1 MGRSC
6 AQRSQTPTA
15 SHARGSDAHRQGTTR
30 DRRMGHEEGRVGCVR
45 RRGGGGAVTSRPR
58 WRTAPGS
65 GRPPSSASAT
75 RRSRARPAAGRATP
89 TARRQNVDALGS
101 TAYYDAGERA
111 RRSTAAIAPRRRR
124 SASPS
129 AATWRSAN
137 LACSGART
145 YTQPFSS
152 GSDFKPGLDF
162 YDDGAGHI
170 GQARALQQ
178 YAATHNVKMV
188 VALIG
193 ANDYGFADIVQQCV
207 TDWLTSPSWWKNYC
221 HDDSSM
227 TSKFT
232 AANVAAITTRVAN
245 AFLNLRTAM
254 RNAGYADGSWTLLA
268 QTYSSPLPRGAQIRY
283 SQNGFTRQTVGGC
296 GVWNA
301 DADWANDTV
310 VAKLNG
316 TVRNAAAAAGMI
328 EHRAVRGAERARRP
342 PPVREHRRPARGA
355 GAREL
360 ALGRR
365 GRPLGVGLADPH
377 DDDAVRPLPA
387 PGGRAPVLLGPAGAA
402 QLPAPGLQRRRPA
415 RRAPA
420 AARRPG
426 STRQGEPN
434 MSFG

>member
-1 MGRSC
+1 
-6 AQRSQTPTA
+6 
-15 SHARGSDAHRQGTTR
+15 
-30 DRRMGHEEGRVGCVR
+30 
-45 RRGGGGAVTSRPR
+45 
-58 WRTAPGS
+58 
-65 GRPPSSASAT
+65 
-75 RRSRARPAAGRATP
+75 
-89 TARRQNVDALGS
+89 VDALGP
-101 TAYYDAGERA
+101 TAYYDAGSAEA
-111 RRSTAAIAPRRRR
+111 IHGCHRSKASEIGIFPPSANPP
-124 SASPS
+124 SAS
-129 AATWRSAN
+129 

-207 TDWLTSPSWWKNYC
+207 LDWLTSPSWWKNYC

-232 AANVAAITTRVAN
+232 ASNVAAITTRVAN

-254 RNAGYADGSWTLLA
+254 RNAGYADASWKLLA

-283 SQNGFTRQTVGGC
+283 SQSGLTRQDVGGC

-310 VAKLNG
+310 VTTLNG
-316 TVRNAAAAAGMI
+316 TVRNAAAATGMSNI
-328 EHRAVRGAERARRP
+328 ALFDAQNALVGHRLCENTDGLLEEQGLASWRSVGAADRSEWVSQIRTTTTLFGPYQLQEDAHPSYWGQLALRNCLRQ
-342 PPVREHRRPARGA
+342 AYNA
-355 GAREL
+355 GAP
-360 ALGRR
+360 R
-365 GRPLGVGLADPH
+365 GGTCTRTTTGL
-377 DDDAVRPLPA
+377 DA
-387 PGGRAPVLLGPAGAA
+387 
-402 QLPAPGLQRRRPA
+402 
-415 RRAPA
+415 
-420 AARRPG
+420 
-426 STRQGEPN
+426 QGEPN